1 MRVAIDFGISNTDI
15 AILDNGELTFH
26 STPSTKNSINCSLI
40 KNFFSNL
47 KIPIENVEVIGVTG
61 GKSSDLDN
69 SMNGIKII
77 KINEIDAIG
86 MGAKKLYEINDE
98 STLVVSAGTGTACV
112 HVHGNN
118 FNHLGGIAVG
128 GGMLEGLG
136 SLLFKNSH
144 GLEIN
149 EFAQKGSRAELDL
162 LIGDVVNKIGNLSSE
177 ITAVNFGQAKN
188 SSADTMENTSAALC
202 NMIGEVIGTVAYLN
216 ALLVGSDKA
225 CFIGRTS
232 YLSEI
237 TDGINQRLELAGI
250 KGQYNDHREYGN
262 VIGVLESIE
271 TNSHRYKT

>member
-1 MRVAIDFGISNTDI
+1 MYVAIDFGISNTDL
-15 AILDNGELTFH
+15 AISDQGKIVFH
-26 STPSTKNSINCSLI
+26 TTPSQSSGINAGTLKNILKKHEIDISNI
-40 KNFFSNL
+40 K
-47 KIPIENVEVIGVTG
+47 KIGVTG
-61 GKSSDLDN
+61 GKSSDLDDALE
-69 SMNGIKII
+69 GVEIA

-86 MGAKKLYEINDE
+86 LGAKKLYGIKEE
-98 STLVVSAGTGTACV
+98 SALVVSAGTGTACV
-112 HVHGNN
+112 HVQGNN

-136 SLLFKNSH
+136 SLLFKNSN

-149 EFAQKGSRAELDL
+149 EFANSGSRAELDL
-162 LIGDVVNKIGNLSSE
+162 LIGDVVNKIGNLSPD
-177 ITAVNFGQAKN
+177 ITAVNFGQAKS
-188 SSADTMENTSAALC
+188 SSADTMENTAAALC
-202 NMIGEVIGTVAYLN
+202 NMVGEVIGTVAYLN

-250 KGQYNDHREYGN
+250 KGQYNDDREYGN

-271 TNSHRYKT
+271 TNSERYKT

>member
-1 MRVAIDFGISNTDI
+1 MYVAIDFGISNTDL
-15 AILDNGELTFH
+15 AISDEGKIVFH
-26 STPSTKNSINCSLI
+26 TTPSQSSGINAGTLKNILKKHEIDISNIN
-40 KNFFSNL
+40 K
-47 KIPIENVEVIGVTG
+47 IGVTG
-61 GKSSDLDN
+61 GKSSDLDDELDKV
-69 SMNGIKII
+69 KII

-86 MGAKKLYEINDE
+86 LGAKKLYSIGEE
-98 STLVVSAGTGTACV
+98 SALVVSAGTGTACV
-112 HVHGNN
+112 HVQGNN

-136 SLLFKNSH
+136 SLLFKNSN

-149 EFAQKGSRAELDL
+149 EFANSGSRAELDL
-162 LIGDVVNKIGNLSSE
+162 LIGDVVNKIGNLSPD
-177 ITAVNFGQAKN
+177 ITAVNFGQAKS
-188 SSADTMENTSAALC
+188 SSADTMENTAAALC
-202 NMIGEVIGTVAYLN
+202 NMVGEVIGTVAYLN

-250 KGQYNDHREYGN
+250 KGQYNDDREYGN

-271 TNSHRYKT
+271 TNSERYKT